1 MWSRRRLIQI
11 ISDAEPANSADSV
24 QTLLKG
30 YKAAIR
36 GTTGGPSIFRT
47 PRIVLGLSGFFDEEN
62 GYENSH
68 NEHQN
73 PHGPCRKR
81 QPHGFVSSHSVC
93 GGCSNYL
100 LWRNAINLLSIS
112 PHEIPPWTIRR
123 LSTMRGRGEER
134 SRRFLRIV
142 AISCH
147 SAGPTESSTAV
158 GVVRAFATH
167 RITSHSDLFSS
178 CHRARW

>member
-1 MWSRRRLIQI
+1 MRSRRRLIQI

-47 PRIVLGLSGFFDEEN
+47 PGIILGLSGFFDEEN

-93 GGCSNYL
+93 GDCSNYL

-134 SRRFLRIV
+134 SRRFLRRLGRTYRIQYSSR
-142 AISCH
+142 SCACIRH
-147 SAGPTESSTAV
+147 PQDNKP
-158 GVVRAFATH
+158 F
-167 RITSHSDLFSS
+167 
-178 CHRARW
+178 